1 MVFLVFHPWDGY
13 RATGEHGKEKL
24 EQIVT
29 QNLEGLE
36 EWVKQQQKNCILF
49 LRVGLVCK
57 SLLVIFEGSYAGMV
71 LLMTEFV
78 LDS

>member
-13 RATGEHGKEKL
+13 CATGEHGKEKL

-36 EWVKQQQKNCILF
+36 VWVKQRKNCILF
-49 LRVGLVCK
+49 LCVGLVCK